1 MSTMRLQIIS
11 PYKIIFDGECT
22 MLEYNTTEGYVGVL
36 PGHIAMTQIVAPG
49 KLAVYEDGKEKPM
62 YAALISG
69 IVKIMPD
76 LVTVLAEI
84 IDLKENID
92 VDRAKESKE
101 RAEKRLADKIDDLDV
116 ARAERAIKRANVRL
130 EVAAL

>member
-1 MSTMRLQIIS
+1 MRLQIIS

-92 VDRAKESKE
+92 VDRAKESKA

-116 ARAERAIKRANVRL
+116 ARAERAITRANIRL
-130 EVAAL
+130 AVAELN

>member
-49 KLAVYEDGKEKPM
+49 KLVVYEEGKEKPM

>member
-1 MSTMRLQIIS
+1 MRLQIIS

-92 VDRAKESKE
+92 VDRAKEAKA

>member
-1 MSTMRLQIIS
+1 MRLQIIS

>member
-1 MSTMRLQIIS
+1 MSTMRLQLIS

>member
-1 MSTMRLQIIS
+1 MRLQIIS

-116 ARAERAIKRANVRL
+116 ARAERAITRANIRL
-130 EVAAL
+130 AVAELN